1 MVVIDE
7 IFIYIKSLH
16 PRLKYGLC
24 CLAISRLFLILNIV
38 ATIVTDH
45 LTDYLMPEGGLDE
58 NAKIIAHS

>member
-7 IFIYIKSLH
+7 IFIYIKSLR
-16 PRLKYGLC
+16 PRLKYGL